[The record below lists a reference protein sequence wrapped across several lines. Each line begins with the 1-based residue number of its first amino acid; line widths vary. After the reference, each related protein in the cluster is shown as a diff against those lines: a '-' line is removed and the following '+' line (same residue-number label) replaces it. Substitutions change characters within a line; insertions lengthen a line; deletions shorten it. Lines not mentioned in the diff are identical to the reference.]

1 MGSMALEGPAVRY
14 SRPDELLS
22 EPPVARA
29 LRLAREVEELLAES
43 PASSNAPNSSRAHSL
58 RMARA
63 MAASLVDELE
73 ALAPRSAA
81 ARKSGTA

>member
-1 MGSMALEGPAVRY
+1 MALEGPAIRY

-22 EPPVARA
+22 ETPVARA

-43 PASSNAPNSSRAHSL
+43 HASSDGPDSSRTHST

-73 ALAPRSAA
+73 ALVPRPGA
-81 ARKSGTA
+81 ARKSGSA